1 MVSRNIAIMSS
12 VTAAVGVVA
21 TAALARLSGVP
32 DCNGSVRRVP
42 DPIWVSGLRGGG
54 GAFIRR
60 MVLPIKVAG
69 IVPAVIYFSRLSG
82 GRGLVGASHAAP
94 DRAIALIQERCAGG
108 ATGSQS
114 GPERRRHRRGR
125 ARSTFAVARLFGAA
139 MRAAGRWRGADRPS
153 PAPPGPS
160 GRRAQSLQI
169 IIRRGSL
176 SSLARWAANRAA
188 SAPLMT
194 R

>member
-21 TAALARLSGVP
+21 TAALARPSGVP

-42 DPIWVSGLRGGG
+42 DLIWVSGLRGGG

-82 GRGLVGASHAAP
+82 GCLAA
-94 DRAIALIQERCAGG
+94 
-108 ATGSQS
+108 
-114 GPERRRHRRGR
+114 
-125 ARSTFAVARLFGAA
+125 VWRL
-139 MRAAGRWRGADRPS
+139 RAAGW
-153 PAPPGPS
+153 
-160 GRRAQSLQI
+160 
-169 IIRRGSL
+169 
-176 SSLARWAANRAA
+176 
-188 SAPLMT
+188 SAPAMPRLIG
-194 R
+194 RSR